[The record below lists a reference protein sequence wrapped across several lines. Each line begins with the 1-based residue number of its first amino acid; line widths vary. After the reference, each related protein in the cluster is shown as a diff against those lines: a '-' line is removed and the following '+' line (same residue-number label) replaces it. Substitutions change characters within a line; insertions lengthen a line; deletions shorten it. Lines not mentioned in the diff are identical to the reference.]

1 MKKLIATTFAVMT
14 ATAGLSAC
22 TDTERAATLG
32 VVAGAATVGAV
43 AIASRDRVCYD
54 AFGRAYRC

>member
-1 MKKLIATTFAVMT
+1 MKKLIITVFAVAT

-43 AIASRDRVCYD
+43 AVASRRNCYID
-54 AFGRAYRC
+54 AFGYRRCY